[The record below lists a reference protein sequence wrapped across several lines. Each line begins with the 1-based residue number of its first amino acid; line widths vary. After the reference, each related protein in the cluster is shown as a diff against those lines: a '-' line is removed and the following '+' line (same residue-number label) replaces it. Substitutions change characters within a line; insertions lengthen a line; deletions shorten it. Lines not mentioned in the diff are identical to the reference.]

1 MSSGNLRRR
10 SENLDM
16 TIALDREPRYRMLL
30 YVFSYLAGLTA
41 LQILHLTVD
50 NLPLNLFLSAALTT
64 AFMLSYYL
72 QPRWRPAATYIVS
85 FASFGIS
92 LYYFNQIRLDPNSLG
107 SVLGVL
113 GGLLM
118 VLLSFKAFAPG
129 DHRFILMFS
138 VVFLIF
144 SSVASYDLKFMLLLP
159 VFLTFAGSTLY
170 IANMIDVAVRVEGT
184 TGTPYR
190 PRARSRLDFLWILLR
205 AVFGIILLS
214 VVVFI
219 LMPQTGGSGQ
229 SVALSPA
236 PQVDDNR
243 REERS
248 EDQDA
253 QDGKDGQ
260 GDSKT
265 GISDDFNLADGSRL
279 TDDFTEVLKLQK
291 TNRAY
296 YLRAKVFDV
305 YTGSGWEESRF
316 MSGESGTD
324 NPMFLGNDASDSS
337 NFTYES
343 YAVPLLDF
351 PSPNA
356 FRSRKKN
363 GWLEINGEQLRYE
376 KTDERM
382 GLVRSGRSLNENEDL
397 SVGKIRYEITL
408 MEPFDSPIF
417 LSIFEPFRIEN
428 ISTGKESH
436 QPYDTP
442 ALSMG
447 STLVSAGGRSS
458 HPRNFTYTI
467 QSLEYRRTESELQ
480 NVVTDAP
487 AHIQAW
493 YTQLPLLPLAEDQK
507 SESPEPGLNWSP
519 AELGQGSLVGP
530 LSPPEA
536 VLEDYAQRLED
547 WRAEAPEVLEMSRAE
562 ELNITPENY
571 RMISREFRNFARRFE
586 TDPASPDIP
595 YNSWEK
601 VQAIM
606 QFFDDPTNGFVYTR
620 QFEPPQGK
628 QEITEA
634 FCLRTKQ
641 GYCRHFASSMAVLCR
656 LNGVPAR
663 VVTGYSPGEYSLV
676 ENAYVYRAS
685 NAHAWV
691 EVYIDGHGWIE
702 VDPTPASQDWSN
714 QPEASKWF
722 ANLIGF
728 LQDLFIIDPARTQEL
743 ILEAIKDAWKWVLA
757 HWLQSLLLA
766 LIAAALAGLATLV
779 KRGLFKRRPPPLTPE
794 NSVVAAYLRISAL
807 LDRLGVHREGGMT
820 PRAQLMQASSRYGGL
835 ATPLGGLIP
844 VYERAAYGLDGLE
857 DGDVDAANSALAAVE
872 DFVREE
878 LARRRQR

>member
-296 YLRAKVFDV
+296 YLRARVFDV
-305 YTGSGWEESRF
+305 YTGSGWVESRF
-316 MSGESGTD
+316 MSGENGPD
-324 NPMFLGNDASDSS
+324 NPIFLSNDASDTS

-343 YAVPLLDF
+343 FAVPLLDF

-356 FRSRKKN
+356 YRSSKKS
-363 GWLEINGEQLRYE
+363 GWLEVNGEQLRYQT
-376 KTDERM
+376 TDVRM
-382 GLVRSGRSLNENEDL
+382 GLPPGPSLNENEDL

-408 MEPFDSPIF
+408 MEPFESPIF

-442 ALSMG
+442 ALTMG
-447 STLVSAGGRSS
+447 STLVSAGGRSG

-493 YTQLPLLPLAEDQK
+493 YTQLPLLPLAGRNQ
-507 SESPEPGLNWSP
+507 PAP
-519 AELGQGSLVGP
+519 AEPDLGWSAADMGQAAFMGP
-530 LSPPEA
+530 LSPPAE
-536 VLEDYAQRLED
+536 VLADYAQRLEEQHD
-547 WRAEAPEVLEMSRAE
+547 TAPQLLDQRTAE

-571 RMISREFRNFARRFE
+571 RTISSKLRNFARGFE
-586 TDPASPDIP
+586 TDPSSPDIP

-606 QFFDDPTNGFVYTR
+606 DFLSGPRSDFVYTR
-620 QFEPPQGK
+620 QFEPPTGN

-634 FCLRTKQ
+634 FCLGTRQ
-641 GYCRHFASSMAVLCR
+641 GYCRHFASTMAVLCR

-779 KRGLFKRRPPPLTPE
+779 KRGLFRRRPPPLTPE

-844 VYERAAYGLDGLE
+844 VYERAAYGLAGLE